1 MGHRRMQA
9 EHFSFT
15 RGRVT
20 VLIDREE
27 YARRAAGPH
36 VPVVATCSVCGASA
50 RGEVLGVTDYGELA
64 DLALRVARDRCTE
77 RGRHHKPLTHR
88 DRAIQ
93 EWHRRQLIRLVLAL
107 SAGEKNLPRPDVN

>member
-1 MGHRRMQA
+1 MSLRWMQA

-50 RGEVLGVTDYGELA
+50 RGDILDAPDYGQLA

-77 RGRHHKPLTHR
+77 RGHHHKPLTHR

-93 EWHRRQLIRLVLAL
+93 EWHRRQLIRHLLARA
-107 SAGEKNLPRPDVN
+107 AGQNGRRADAN

>member
-1 MGHRRMQA
+1 MDHRDMQA

-20 VLIDREE
+20 VLIDRKQC
-27 YARRAAGPH
+27 ARRTARPQ
-36 VPVVATCSVCGASA
+36 VPVIATCSVCGASA
-50 RGEVLGVTDYGELA
+50 RGVVLGVTDYGPLA

-77 RGRHHKPLTHR
+77 RGHHHKPLTHR

-93 EWHRRQLIRLVLAL
+93 QWYRRQLIRRVLAH
-107 SAGEKNLPRPDVN
+107 SAGQDEPRPDVN